1 MKYEQHITGG
11 MITSIFSVAFSAYRS
26 GLEQLW
32 LICLTSIVFSLFP
45 DMDTG
50 SKSRRLLM
58 LISLPVFIYLFHNG
72 YDTSGYTLL
81 SLTILSTAFK
91 HRGFTHSL
99 LGMVI
104 FGGMYVHVI
113 DTSIGMIDPINYAV
127 AISIGY
133 LTHLILDGHFKV
145 V

>member
-11 MITSIFSVAFSAYRS
+11 VITSLFSVAFSAYRS

-32 LICLTSIVFSLFP
+32 LIYLTSIVFSLFP

-50 SKSRRLLM
+50 SKSRRLLILM
-58 LISLPVFIYLFHNG
+58 SLPAFIYLFHNG
-72 YDTSGYTLL
+72 YDTSGYALFAIV
-81 SLTILSTAFK
+81 ILSTVFK

-99 LGMVI
+99 LGMVVFSGI
-104 FGGMYVHVI
+104 YVY
-113 DTSIGMIDPINYAV
+113 MIDMSVGMVDPVNYTV

-133 LTHLILDGHFKV
+133 LTHLILDGHWRV
-145 V
+145 I

>member
-1 MKYEQHITGG
+1 MKYEQHVTGG
-11 MITSIFSVAFSAYRS
+11 MITSLFSVAFSAYRS

-50 SKSRRLLM
+50 SKSRRLLILM
-58 LISLPVFIYLFHNG
+58 SLPAFIYLFHKE
-72 YDTSGYTLL
+72 YDASGYALFA
-81 SLTILSTAFK
+81 IVMLSTAFK

-99 LGMVI
+99 AGMVV
-104 FGGMYVHVI
+104 FGGLYVYAI
-113 DTSIGMIDPINYAV
+113 DMSIGMVDPVNYAV